1 MSEPLRVMHPQA
13 KAHKTHNGLF
23 VLACARGYLG
33 DVCTPLLG
41 SVQDLVANQFTTC
54 APYLRDL
61 G

>member
-13 KAHKTHNGLF
+13 KAHKKHNGLF

-41 SVQDLVANQFTTC
+41 SVQYLVTTQFTRSAT
-54 APYLRDL
+54 YFRDL